1 MRFTGWLR
9 LLFLVITTP
18 HPQKP
23 EEVANARLEFLKWMD
38 TLQKDRVVLNF
49 YPRVGRGA
57 IAIFDV
63 TSNDQLHELLTRWTS
78 FVSVEFEIYPLA
90 SVESTKRL
98 LEKAAKR

>member
-1 MRFTGWLR
+1 M
-9 LLFLVITTP
+9 VTTP

-38 TLQKDRVVLNF
+38 ILQKDGLVLNF

-63 TSNDQLHELLTRWTS
+63 LSNDRLHELLTKWTS
-78 FVSVEFEIYPLA
+78 FVPVEFEIYPLA
-90 SVESTKRL
+90 SVESTKKL
-98 LEKAAKR
+98 LERAAKR